1 MVKQIIINSIGM
13 KMTSTVMDSILKRFH
28 VVQFNP
34 LGEKFN
40 PNLHE
45 AVFTLDEPT
54 KDNNTV
60 GQVM

>member
-1 MVKQIIINSIGM
+1 M